1 MSTEETEARLL
12 AEWLAA
18 PPGTAPPEGL
28 SASAVQAVY
37 ALRPDRAPAPRVT
50 IDDVFSSVTTGPY
63 AAAGRRGQAR
73 ATAGAAPVDRAAGQR
88 PNVRRRP
95 WWAAPAVGLAL
106 SAALAAII
114 VIPVAGHY
122 LSRGNEQVAQEVARS
137 DAAPMVAPASTPA
150 EAPAPDG
157 EGSAPSTPPLAD
169 LSPGDASSAARSDGL
184 EVAEKA
190 GPAAAKPA
198 PGVPEMTG
206 GTVGQ
211 AQAEPESRRES
222 EALSPPA
229 EPAGGASGWS
239 GEAAADASPPPPA
252 AALEEADDLMA
263 KSKTPAPTTT
273 ATSGGKSAQEESKN
287 DTWDWGRK
295 KSSTPAPNKAADA
308 PAAPAAAARPAR
320 SESAADEE
328 APAAERAQ
336 ADKDEGV
343 DPRAGA
349 VPSDYRN
356 DWYNARSDVA
366 AVYALAESQ
375 RASGQSDSAVAT
387 YLTLLGDAD
396 RRVGQ
401 DVAWRA
407 ARLHQSAGRLAE
419 AQRLVKQGLSFSAAN
434 TPQRANLLVL
444 DGDLSLARGDS
455 RSAARSWAEAQKLN
469 DAR

>member
-12 AEWLAA
+12 AEWLAT
-18 PPGTAPPEGL
+18 PPGTPPPEGL

-37 ALRPDRAPAPRVT
+37 ALRPDRAPAPRIT
-50 IDDVFSSVTTGPY
+50 IDDVFSTVTTGPY

-73 ATAGAAPVDRAAGQR
+73 AASGATPVDRSPA
-88 PNVRRRP
+88 RRP
-95 WWAAPAVGLAL
+95 APSARRWWAAPAVGLAL
-106 SAALAAII
+106 SAALAAIV

-122 LSRGNEQVAQEVARS
+122 FSRGNEQVSQEVARS
-137 DAAPMVAPASTPA
+137 DAAPMAAPASEPV
-150 EAPAPDG
+150 EAPAPVG
-157 EGSAPSTPPLAD
+157 GAAPPAPPLAD
-169 LSPGDASSAARSDGL
+169 LAPGDASLADPKVNMEG
-184 EVAEKA
+184 AEKA
-190 GPAAAKPA
+190 GPAPVAAP
-198 PGVPEMTG
+198 PSLPEMAAAPS
-206 GTVGQ
+206 GQ
-211 AQAEPESRRES
+211 GEAEARRES
-222 EALSPPA
+222 QSVAPAA
-229 EPAGGASGWS
+229 EPAFGSGGLAEEGTAAAPPPPPEAVAEADDVLAKTPSTSTTGASG
-239 GEAAADASPPPPA
+239 
-252 AALEEADDLMA
+252 
-263 KSKTPAPTTT
+263 
-273 ATSGGKSAQEESKN
+273 GKVAQTESKN

-295 KSSTPAPNKAADA
+295 KSSTPTKNKAADA

-336 ADKDEGV
+336 SDKDEGA
-343 DPRAGA
+343 DPRARA
-349 VPSDYRN
+349 VPTDYRN
-356 DWYNARSDVA
+356 DWYNTRSDVA

-375 RASGQSDSAVAT
+375 RAAGQPDSAVAT

-407 ARLHQSAGRLAE
+407 ARIHQSAGRLAE

-444 DGDLSLARGDS
+444 DGDLSLARGDAT
-455 RSAARSWAEAQKLN
+455 SAARSWAEAQKLN